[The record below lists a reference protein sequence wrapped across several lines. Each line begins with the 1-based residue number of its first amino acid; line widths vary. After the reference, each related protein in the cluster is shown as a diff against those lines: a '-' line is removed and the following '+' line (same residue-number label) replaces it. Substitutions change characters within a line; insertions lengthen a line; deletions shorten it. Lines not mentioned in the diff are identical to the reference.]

1 MSRNQRRNRRNKQ
14 GGGQNANRNQNRD
27 NTQGRTLEAVRHR
40 SSTET
45 KSSLKTTELIAYAGA
60 VLAVIMTALAV
71 DGDGQGRN
79 DPFGAES
86 AMRYITYLT
95 IGYLVARGLAKAGSH
110 ENRIER
116 AVDTGTDDDDDDDGD
131 DSPGAVVA
139 DDRDAHDD
147 SSYER
152 DSDPEYVDAAVP
164 SDRVVRTATTDDVDT
179 RP

>member
-14 GGGQNANRNQNRD
+14 GGGQNANRNEQRD
-27 NTQGRTLEAVRHR
+27 NTANGSVEAERHR

-45 KSSLKTTELIAYAGA
+45 KSSLKTTELMAYAGA

-110 ENRIER
+110 ENRIQR
-116 AVDTGTDDDDDDDGD
+116 GADAVVDDDD
-131 DSPGAVVA
+131 DSPGAVLA
-139 DDRDAHDD
+139 DEHDAHDAQD
-147 SSYER
+147 DHSDET
-152 DSDPEYVDAAVP
+152 DTDTDPEYVGAAP
-164 SDRVVRTATTDDVDT
+164 RSRQVVQHTATDVDE